1 MGLME
6 LIASARWREAVTYRE
21 TWPHEYVVVNRDGQQ
36 ELLAAFCERISR
48 GEGVECQFFHQHR
61 TYLFLGD
68 YKYWAMRECTDIN
81 LEVSDE
87 VLNRALLYRDRRDF
101 VIRAGDTGIR
111 EEREK
116 DEPMT
121 ETSEHDTLLGHLA
134 WKLSDR
140 HEDIAVEA
148 LGYIFKSSQARRVL
162 EEMLRDRGADVGEIA
177 QVKTQ
182 PTGTEGERPDLAGVD
197 RDDRER
203 VLIEAKF
210 WAGLTDNQPVAYLER
225 LPANTPSALLFVA
238 PASRI
243 EPLWDELCQ
252 RAGVDDPRSA
262 SETAVRSVTTAGA
275 RHLMLTSWTYLLE
288 RLEGADDEY
297 TTSAVQQ
304 LRGLTK
310 MKTEDA
316 FSPFH
321 PLHPDELD
329 PKVPRLLLNLQRF
342 VDAATDRAVAAGCA
356 SASGLRVTPKATG
369 YGRYLYLAD
378 AGVWFGVDFECWAWG
393 DSYPDTPLWLC
404 FSEWSHGMRR
414 PISETHGALEPLERK
429 DPPECFDEDGDLYV
443 PIELPVRVEYDAVL
457 EAVVTRLQEVSDL
470 ISATGDATSKNPKK

>member
-1 MGLME
+1 MELME
-6 LIASARWREAVTYRE
+6 LIDRAPWREAVTYRE
-21 TWPHEYVVVNRDGQQ
+21 TWPHEYVVINRDGQQ

-68 YKYWAMRECTDIN
+68 YKYWTMMECTDID

-111 EEREK
+111 VECEK

-121 ETSEHDTLLGHLA
+121 ETSEHDTLLAHLA

-148 LGYIFKSSQARRVL
+148 LGYIFKSSEARRVL
-162 EEMLRDRGADVGEIA
+162 EEMLRARGADVGSIEE
-177 QVKTQ
+177 VRTQ
-182 PTGTEGERPDLAGVD
+182 ATGKEGARPDLAGVD
-197 RDDRER
+197 RTGLER

-210 WAGLTDNQPVAYLER
+210 WAGLTENQPVAYLER
-225 LPANTPSALLFVA
+225 LPTNTPSALLFVS
-238 PASRI
+238 PTSKI

-252 RAGVDDPRSA
+252 LTGVDDQNPA
-262 SETAVRSVTTAGA
+262 SETAEEFRSVTTAGA
-275 RHLMLTSWTYLLE
+275 RHLMLTSWTHLLE
-288 RLEGADDEY
+288 RLDGAGDEH
-297 TTSAVQQ
+297 TTIAVQQ

-316 FSPFH
+316 FPPFH

-329 PKVPRLLLNLQRF
+329 PKIPHLLLNLQRL
-342 VDAATDRAVAAGCA
+342 VDAATTSAVEAGYA
-356 SASGLRVTPKATG
+356 STEGLRVTPQATG
-369 YGRYLYLAD
+369 YGRYLSLAD
-378 AGVWFGVDFECWAWG
+378 ATAWFGVDFASWAW
-393 DSYPDTPLWLC
+393 DSYPDTPLWLY
-404 FSEWSHGMRR
+404 FSG
-414 PISETHGALEPLERK
+414 PLSETHGALEPLERK
-429 DPPECFDEDGDLYV
+429 DPPDCFDDNGALYV
-443 PIELPVRVEYDAVL
+443 PIELPVHAEYDEVL
-457 EAVVTRLQEVSDL
+457 EAVVRRLQEVSEL
-470 ISATGDATSKNPKK
+470 ISAAGGATSKNSKK